1 MAAAADGASLAGH
14 TTLRL
19 GGPARAFVTAE
30 TEDDLIAQVRSAD
43 AAGEPLLVLGG
54 GSNLVVADE
63 GFPGTVVHVATA
75 GIVRDGPA
83 GLTVAAGEDWDALVA
98 ACVGEGLA
106 GLECLSG
113 IPGLAGA
120 TPIQNVGAY
129 GQEVAETITSVRAYD
144 RVHGQV
150 RDLAAAH
157 CGFGY
162 RSSAFKRS
170 LAPGAV
176 TGRFVVLRVTFALVA
191 DKLSMPVSYP
201 ELARAL
207 AVDPGGRAP
216 LAEVRAAVLGLRRGK
231 GMVLDPGDPDTR
243 SVGSFFVNPVLT
255 AGQFAALERSAGPS
269 VPHYPAGPGQLKV
282 PAAWL
287 IERAGFGRG
296 YRHPGGARISA
307 KHTLALVNPGGAS
320 TTSLLAL
327 ATEIRDTVRGRLGV
341 ELACEPVLVGASLPA

>member
-1 MAAAADGASLAGH
+1 MAAVADGGPLAGH

-19 GGPARAFVTAE
+19 GGPARAFATAA

-54 GSNLVVADE
+54 GSNLVVADG
-63 GFPGTVVHVATA
+63 GFAGTVVHVATT
-75 GIVRDGPA
+75 GIGRAGPA
-83 GLTVAAGEDWDALVA
+83 GLAVAAGEDWDALVA
-98 ACVGEGLA
+98 ACVDEGLA

-129 GQEVAETITSVRAYD
+129 GQEVAQTITSVRVYD
-144 RVHGQV
+144 RVDGQV
-150 RDLAAAH
+150 RDLATAD

-162 RSSAFKRS
+162 RSSVFKRS
-170 LAPGAV
+170 LALGAV
-176 TGRFVVLRVTFALVA
+176 TGRFVVLRVRFALVA

-207 AVDPGGRAP
+207 GLDPGGRAP

-231 GMVLDPGDPDTR
+231 GMVLDPNDPDTR
-243 SVGSFFVNPVLT
+243 SAGSFFLNPVLS
-255 AGQFAALERSAGPS
+255 AGQFAALERAAGPG

-287 IERAGFGRG
+287 IEQAGFGRG

-320 TTSLLAL
+320 TASLLAL
-327 ATEIRDTVRGRLGV
+327 AQEVRETVRGRFGV
-341 ELACEPVLVGASLPA
+341 ALACEPVLVGTSLPA

>member
-1 MAAAADGASLAGH
+1 MAAVADGGPLAGH

-19 GGPARAFVTAE
+19 GGPARAFATAA

-43 AAGEPLLVLGG
+43 AAGEPLLVMGG
-54 GSNLVVADE
+54 GSNLVVADG
-63 GFPGTVVHVATA
+63 GFAGTVVHVATT
-75 GIVRDGPA
+75 GIGRAGPA
-83 GLTVAAGEDWDALVA
+83 GLAVAAGEDWDALVA
-98 ACVGEGLA
+98 ACVDEGLA

-129 GQEVAETITSVRAYD
+129 GQEVAQTITSVRVYD
-144 RVHGQV
+144 RVDGQV
-150 RDLAAAH
+150 RELATAG

-162 RSSAFKRS
+162 RSSVFKRS
-170 LAPGAV
+170 LALGAV
-176 TGRFVVLRVTFALVA
+176 TGRFVVLRVRFALVA

-207 AVDPGGRAP
+207 GLDPGGRAP

-231 GMVLDPGDPDTR
+231 GMVLDPRDPDTR
-243 SVGSFFVNPVLT
+243 SAGSFFLNPVLS
-255 AGQFAALERSAGPS
+255 AGQFAALERAAGPG

-287 IERAGFGRG
+287 IEQAGFGRG

-320 TTSLLAL
+320 TASLLAL
-327 ATEIRDTVRGRLGV
+327 AREIRETVRGRFGV
-341 ELACEPVLVGASLPA
+341 ALACEPVLVGTSLPA